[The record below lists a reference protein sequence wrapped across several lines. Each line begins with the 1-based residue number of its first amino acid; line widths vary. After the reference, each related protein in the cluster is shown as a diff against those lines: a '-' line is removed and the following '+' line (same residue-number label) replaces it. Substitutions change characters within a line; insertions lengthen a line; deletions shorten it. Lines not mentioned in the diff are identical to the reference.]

1 MYARQAFNYTIHI
14 SYWGGGGK
22 LVSRIVLA
30 LSFEHGP
37 SLDGAWGGLPL
48 SGMPLAQ
55 AAEDLGTLK
64 VLPS

>member
-1 MYARQAFNYTIHI
+1 MQDRPLITPFILVI
-14 SYWGGGGK
+14 GGVGGK
-22 LVSRIVLA
+22 LLSRIVLA

-37 SLDGAWGGLPL
+37 SLNGVWGGLPL

-55 AAEDLGTLK
+55 AAEDLGPLK